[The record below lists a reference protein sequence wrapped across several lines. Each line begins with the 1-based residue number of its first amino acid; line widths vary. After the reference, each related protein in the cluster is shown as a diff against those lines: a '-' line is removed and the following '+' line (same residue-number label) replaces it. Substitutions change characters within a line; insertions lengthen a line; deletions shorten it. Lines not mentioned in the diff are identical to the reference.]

1 MILDRLTIRARITLG
16 TFLLAGLFFAGTA
29 LVVQRSLESVLD
41 TATAT
46 LLETDAAPF
55 VDGITREPGDAL
67 DLPTDG
73 QLVAV
78 TDATGQIVQSSLPAV
93 LADRVSRLPPDGDV
107 VHTVETGGASYQ
119 VRVMPVSTPDG
130 TWTVITARNDAAS
143 DLIEDRLTAGLLIGL
158 VVLTLMFGGA
168 SWVLTGAALRPVGR
182 LRRSAESLLDTP
194 GSDLLAIG
202 SAHDEVSDLAATLNS
217 LIGSLRD
224 ATERERQM
232 VSDASHELRTPVA
245 ILQSQLELIRTGDR
259 STLDADIA
267 AAERATRRLAHLVS
281 TLLELS
287 RIEAKP
293 ERGHATVGGLAD
305 ELAESVDRARYSARN
320 LNVTVDFDVE
330 ATGTSASVP
339 LAAHSF
345 GRIVDN
351 LVQNAVA
358 AVGTAGEVTATLR
371 DTGEEVVLTV
381 ADSGPGMPG
390 EFLPRA
396 FDRFSRASASRADVT
411 RGTTGQPRHGT
422 GLGLAI
428 VHALVS
434 SAGGTIR
441 LDNVADAGL
450 LVTVRLPRHPP
461 IAS

>member
-1 MILDRLTIRARITLG
+1 M
-16 TFLLAGLFFAGTA
+16 
-29 LVVQRSLESVLD
+29 
-41 TATAT
+41 
-46 LLETDAAPF
+46 
-55 VDGITREPGDAL
+55 
-67 DLPTDG
+67 
-73 QLVAV
+73 
-78 TDATGQIVQSSLPAV
+78 
-93 LADRVSRLPPDGDV
+93 
-107 VHTVETGGASYQ
+107 
-119 VRVMPVSTPDG
+119 
-130 TWTVITARNDAAS
+130 
-143 DLIEDRLTAGLLIGL
+143 
-158 VVLTLMFGGA
+158 
-168 SWVLTGAALRPVGR
+168 
-182 LRRSAESLLDTP
+182 
-194 GSDLLAIG
+194 
-202 SAHDEVSDLAATLNS
+202 SDLAATLNS

-232 VSDASHELRTPVA
+232 VSDGATNSAPPWLSCSRSSNSSAPATAP
-245 ILQSQLELIRTGDR
+245 R
-259 STLDADIA
+259 STRTSQRRRGRL
-267 AAERATRRLAHLVS
+267 RLAHLVS

-305 ELAESVDRARYSARN
+305 ELAKSVDHARYSARN
-320 LNVTVDFDVE
+320 LDVTVDFDVE

-390 EFLPRA
+390 EFLPGA
-396 FDRFSRASASRADVT
+396 FDRFSRASASRADET
-411 RGTTGQPRHGT
+411 QGTTGQPRHGT

-441 LDNVADAGL
+441 LENVADAGL